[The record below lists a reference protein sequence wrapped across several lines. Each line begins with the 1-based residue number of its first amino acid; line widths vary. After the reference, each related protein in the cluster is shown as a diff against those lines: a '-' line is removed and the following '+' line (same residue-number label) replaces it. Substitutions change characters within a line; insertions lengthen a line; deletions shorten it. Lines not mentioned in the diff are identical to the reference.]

1 MYVCLCNAI
10 TDSDFR
16 AHVTNENCTVLTVYR
31 ALGTKPRCGK
41 CAPYAAQ
48 LLQQVVEIPN
58 PQLGSGGTD

>member
-16 AHVTNENCTVLTVYR
+16 AHVTNDSCTILTVYR

-41 CAPYAAQ
+41 CVPYAEQ
-48 LLQQVVEIPN
+48 LLQRVVEIQN
-58 PQLGSGGTD
+58 HNGSGGTD